1 VGAAINY
8 RQQQIELQSAEA
20 DLQRGLASILSE
32 EKWRHEREEI
42 AQEEIARHE
51 REEIARAEIARED
64 RDRKAREA
72 DIACKAYEEEQKRRG
87 VTEWED
93 WQRER
98 GTLGEHYPAFA
109 PGCGK
114 TKIPRERYDE
124 DQWEKTEENYSADR
138 RLTGQ
143 FFWNQGLEN
152 DGHYGAGRFSSLIK
166 SAAEQE
172 VTFAEADQAAKIYKR
187 RMLTRNI

>member
-1 VGAAINY
+1 M
-8 RQQQIELQSAEA
+8 
-20 DLQRGLASILSE
+20 
-32 EKWRHEREEI
+32 
-42 AQEEIARHE
+42 
-51 REEIARAEIARED
+51 
-64 RDRKAREA
+64 
-72 DIACKAYEEEQKRRG
+72 
-87 VTEWED
+87 TEWED
-93 WQRER
+93 WQREQ
-98 GTLGEHYPAFA
+98 GTLGEYYPAFA

-138 RLTGQ
+138 RSPGQ

-172 VTFAEADQAAKIYKR
+172 VTFAEADRAAKIYKR
-187 RMLTRNI
+187 RRLFGG